1 MVQKIQSDGVVLIGI
16 TGTNNKIDVIAPEQ
30 FFVIAV
36 CIAAKIRLCG
46 RLTRGI
52 VFHDGN
58 DIANIIVLFF
68 EESTVNPPAAAAIAN
83 QSNTHFYCQKIS
95 FCKFKNL
102 YLLNCGWSLLSI
114 YNYYITVLKNYKN
127 ELDRTK
133 APANTPVSGS
143 AEFAVQMIGPYKI
156 KRKPDSQSMPKM
168 FFLYRR
174 IFYINAAQCSTWF
187 ILYKIKYKIL

>member
-58 DIANIIVLFF
+58 DITNIIVLLQYKLRYRHGSQPCLFRF
-68 EESTVNPPAAAAIAN
+68 CCQGCTMGELRSDLIVQGLTTSAKESV
-83 QSNTHFYCQKIS
+83 SR
-95 FCKFKNL
+95 
-102 YLLNCGWSLLSI
+102 LSH
-114 YNYYITVLKNYKN
+114 
-127 ELDRTK
+127 
-133 APANTPVSGS
+133 
-143 AEFAVQMIGPYKI
+143 
-156 KRKPDSQSMPKM
+156 
-168 FFLYRR
+168 
-174 IFYINAAQCSTWF
+174 
-187 ILYKIKYKIL
+187 

>member
-16 TGTNNKIDVIAPEQ
+16 IGTNNKIDVIAPEQ

-58 DIANIIVLFF
+58 DITNIIVLFF

-83 QSNTHFYCQKIS
+83 QSNTHFYC
-95 FCKFKNL
+95 
-102 YLLNCGWSLLSI
+102 
-114 YNYYITVLKNYKN
+114 
-127 ELDRTK
+127 
-133 APANTPVSGS
+133 
-143 AEFAVQMIGPYKI
+143 
-156 KRKPDSQSMPKM
+156 
-168 FFLYRR
+168 
-174 IFYINAAQCSTWF
+174 
-187 ILYKIKYKIL
+187 